1 MLIGMTLDAGATMAP
16 AFMLTLNNQ
25 DITRNISDRLI
36 SLSLS
41 DNRGFEA
48 DQLDIELDDSDGLIE
63 LPVRGAVLSLFLGWQ
78 GSALLG
84 KGQFTVDE
92 IEHRGA
98 PDTLTIRARSA
109 DFRGTL
115 NSRRE
120 ASYHETTLGEVL
132 NTIASRNKLTASVA
146 PQFAAITIPH
156 IDQTQESDAKF
167 LTRLAERNGAEVSVK
182 AGKLLFLKAGAAVTV
197 SGKPIPQMT
206 IERRD
211 GDRHQFAI
219 ADRGAYTGV
228 TVKWLHTKEPKEQKQ
243 QVKLKRKAKPQ
254 HLRALQHPTA
264 KPVKAKKTPKEKEAR
279 EGEYMVGE
287 EDNVFALTT
296 IYASKAQ
303 AMRAAQ
309 AKWDKLQRG
318 VAEFSISLAMG
329 RADLYPET
337 PVRVS
342 GFKRVIDEQA
352 WTITKVMHSLSNS
365 GYTTTLELEVRL
377 SDVEYQEE
385 GESK

>member
-1 MLIGMTLDAGATMAP
+1 MLTGMTLDAGASMAP

-25 DITRNISDRLI
+25 DITRNISERLI
-36 SLSLS
+36 SLSLA

-48 DQLDIELDDSDGLIE
+48 DQLDIELDDTDGLIE
-63 LPVRGAVLSLFLGWQ
+63 LPTRGAVLSLFLGWQ
-78 GSALLG
+78 GAALLG

-120 ASYHETTLGEVL
+120 ASYHDTTLGEVL

-146 PQFAAITIPH
+146 PQFAAIAIPH
-156 IDQTQESDAKF
+156 IDQSQESDAKF

-182 AGKLLFLKAGAAVTV
+182 AGKLLFLKAGSSVTA
-197 SGKPIPQMT
+197 SGRPIPQMT

-211 GDRHQFAI
+211 GDRHQFVI

-228 TVKWLHTKEPKEQKQ
+228 TAKWLHTREPKEQKQ
-243 QVKLKRKAKPQ
+243 KVKLKRKAKPQ
-254 HLRALQHPTA
+254 YLRALQHPKA
-264 KPVKAKKTPKEKEAR
+264 KPVKAKAAPKEKEAR

-337 PVRVS
+337 PVAVS

-352 WTITKVMHSLSNS
+352 WTITKVLHSLSNS
-365 GYTTTLELEVRL
+365 GYTTSLELEVRL
-377 SDVEYQEE
+377 NDVSY
-385 GESK
+385 ESE

>member
-1 MLIGMTLDAGATMAP
+1 MLTGMTLDAGASMAP

-25 DITRNISDRLI
+25 DITRHISDRLI

-63 LPVRGAVLSLFLGWQ
+63 LPTRGAVLSLFLGWQ

-120 ASYHETTLGEVL
+120 ASYHDTTLGEIL

-146 PQFAAITIPH
+146 PQFAGIAIPH
-156 IDQTQESDAKF
+156 IDQSQESDAKF

-182 AGKLLFLKAGAAVTV
+182 AGKLLFLKAGGGVTA
-197 SGKPIPQMT
+197 SGRPIPQMT
-206 IERRD
+206 LERRD

-228 TVKWLHTKEPKEQKQ
+228 TVKWLHTKEPKEQQ
-243 QVKLKRKAKPQ
+243 QKVKLKRKPKEQ
-254 HLRALQHPTA
+254 HLRALQHPKA
-264 KPVKAKKTPKEKEAR
+264 KPVKAKKAPKEKEAR

-337 PVRVS
+337 PVAVS

-352 WTITKVMHSLSNS
+352 WTITKVMHSLSNN
-365 GYTTTLELEVRL
+365 GFTTSLELEVRL
-377 SDVEYQEE
+377 NDVSY
-385 GESK
+385 ESE